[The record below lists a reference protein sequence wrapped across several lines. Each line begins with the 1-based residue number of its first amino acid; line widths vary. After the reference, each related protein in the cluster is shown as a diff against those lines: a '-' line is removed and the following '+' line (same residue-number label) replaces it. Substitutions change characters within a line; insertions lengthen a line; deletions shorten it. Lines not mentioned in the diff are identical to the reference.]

1 MTRLKIKNRK
11 TLVTIA
17 ANLGG
22 EVLLDGVNVALPVAK
37 KRKTRAKKT
46 PTTNTTTKKQKK
58 QHSKP
63 SDDNDSSKDIGA
75 ELITRK
81 FWARAIDDDALQT
94 GVATVTGVGVFE
106 TDDGDWDTAEYEYHG
121 STSGTLVSEQAMVA
135 DVSSW
140 VEQYEKDVPP
150 TPPTRQISK

>member
-1 MTRLKIKNRK
+1 MI
-11 TLVTIA
+11 
-17 ANLGG
+17 
-22 EVLLDGVNVALPVAK
+22 VAK
-37 KRKTRAKKT
+37 CIHGFYSIMHDRCYTYMHALHYSYGRMQCINSSHRLLPCLAFTTTNTK

-94 GVATVTGVGVFE
+94 GLATVTAVGVFE
-106 TDDGDWDTAEYEYHG
+106 ADNGDWDTAE
-121 STSGTLVSEQAMVA
+121 
-135 DVSSW
+135 
-140 VEQYEKDVPP
+140 
-150 TPPTRQISK
+150 